1 MTNARAPA
9 RAGLGGLVAVEMS
22 DFSANVNRLGVTLF
36 EFQGN
41 ILNATRSVQ
50 ASTCTAHQFIHHNVY
65 TSSSAHLGFFS
76 ILRKG

>member
-1 MTNARAPA
+1 MANSRAPA
-9 RAGLGGLVAVEMS
+9 RAGLGKLVGVEMS
-22 DFSANVNRLGVTLF
+22 DFSAKVNGLGVTLF

-50 ASTCTAHQFIHHNVY
+50 ANTITAHQFIHPNVS
-65 TSSSAHLGFFS
+65 TNSSAHLGFLS